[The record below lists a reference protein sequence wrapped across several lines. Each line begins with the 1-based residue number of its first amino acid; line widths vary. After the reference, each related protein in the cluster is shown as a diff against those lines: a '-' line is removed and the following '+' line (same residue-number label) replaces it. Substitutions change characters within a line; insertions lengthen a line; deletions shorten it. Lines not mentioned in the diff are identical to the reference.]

1 MLYKLLKEIIG
12 AGVKDAETDVVDL
25 VCAFDG
31 TDGEPPLKDTT
42 SSVGVDNAVGGFKND
57 PGVGSLS
64 GNLSNNPVTVFCNPL
79 SSLSIEPPKR
89 PLAFES
95 IS

>member
-12 AGVKDAETDVVDL
+12 AEFKDSET
-25 VCAFDG
+25 FDG
-31 TDGEPPLKDTT
+31 TDGAPPLKDTT

-57 PGVGSLS
+57 PGDGSLS
-64 GNLSNNPVTVFCNPL
+64 GNLSNNPVTVFCNAS
-79 SSLSIEPPKR
+79 SSLSKEPPKR